1 MGATD
6 ERLFELTHELVRGMG
21 FALVDVRETAEYGR
35 RIFRFFIDRD
45 KGISVEDCGAVSR
58 ELAYFLDAEDLIE
71 GAYSLEV
78 SSPGLD
84 HDLVREREYAHFK
97 GRAARLVLRTSVDG
111 VGSVLTGEIVDA
123 ADGRI
128 TVRHAERGEI
138 RVALTDIARARLEF

>member
-6 ERLFELTHELVRGMG
+6 ERLFELTYELVQGKG

-45 KGISVEDCGAVSR
+45 EGVSAADCSAVSR
-58 ELAYFLDAEDLIE
+58 ELSYFLDAEDPVE

-84 HDLVREREYAHFK
+84 HDLVREREYAHFG
-97 GRAARLVLRTSVDG
+97 GRVVRLVLRKPIDG
-111 VGSVLTGEIVDA
+111 AGSVVIGELVCASGGQVTI
-123 ADGRI
+123 
-128 TVRHAERGEI
+128 RHAEHGEI
-138 RVALTDIARARLEF
+138 RIALTDVAKARLEF

>member
-6 ERLFELTHELVRGMG
+6 ERLFELTQELIRGMG

-45 KGISVEDCGAVSR
+45 QGISVADCGAVSR
-58 ELAYFLDAEDLIE
+58 ELAYFLDAKDPIE

-97 GRAARLVLRTSVDG
+97 GSAARLVLRTPVDG
-111 VGSVLTGEIVDA
+111 VGTILTGELRDA
-123 ADGRI
+123 SEGQI
-128 TVRHAERGEI
+128 TIKHAERGEI